1 MWPWQCCEDRLYVV
15 TVYWPDE
22 ELWDDD
28 YGKEVKMTEI
38 CPCCGGKTHAGYMET
53 EYRLE
58 NNSIQIAKQ
67 VPADICDI
75 CDICGKALLVPD
87 TVERID
93 EIIEKYRA
101 GTLAVKP
108 LMAGEVALES
118 NA

>member
-1 MWPWQCCEDRLYVV
+1 MI
-15 TVYWPDE
+15 
-22 ELWDDD
+22 
-28 YGKEVKMTEI
+28 EI
-38 CPCCGGKTHAGYMET
+38 CPCCGGKTRAGYMET

-58 NNSIQIAKQ
+58 NDSILIVKQ

-75 CDICGKALLVPD
+75 CGEALLSPD

-93 EIIEKYRA
+93 KVIEKYRA

-108 LMAGEVALES
+108 LIAGEVALES